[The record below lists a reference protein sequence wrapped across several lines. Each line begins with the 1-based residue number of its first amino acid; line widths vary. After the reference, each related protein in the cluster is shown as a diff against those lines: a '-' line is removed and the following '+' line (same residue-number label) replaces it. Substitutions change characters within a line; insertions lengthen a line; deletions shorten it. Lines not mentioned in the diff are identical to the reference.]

1 MTTNLFI
8 SYAWTSDEHRQWV
21 RLLTA
26 QLKALG
32 YGVLIDADLDYGDSL
47 TGFMRK
53 VTDAKHVL
61 LIVDENYV
69 DRANTAPDS
78 GVAAENRWI
87 SEVFPDRPSTWLS
100 VLFKD
105 NPSFRL
111 PNWLADRNPKGHSF
125 NYDPSRP
132 NDFAGSEQVEDLW
145 RWIEGL
151 PANRDHATPIAT
163 LRERAARLERQA
175 LKTDPAR
182 WRSPQLQGQIRFVYQ
197 DVPDNTFR
205 WGYGNSEFAFNVSE
219 CGVDSI
225 YIYKN
230 PIKAVGVVRGAD
242 TSITALER
250 YLSSG
255 RSVVAKVGDT
265 VVLMNEDGRLALVEI
280 TGVQREETGT
290 PYVAPYVEF
299 TWRVVDGSWS
309 IVWHR
314 TGLSASL

>member
-1 MTTNLFI
+1 MTVADLFI
-8 SYAWTSDEHRQWV
+8 SYAWTSDGHRQWV
-21 RLLTA
+21 HLLVA

-32 YGVLIDADLDYGDSL
+32 YSILIDANLDYGDSL

-78 GVAAENRWI
+78 GVAIENRWI
-87 SEVFPDRPSTWLS
+87 AEVFADRPSTCLS

-105 NPSFRL
+105 NPSCRL
-111 PNWLADRNPKGHSF
+111 PNWLADRKPKGHSF
-125 NYDPSRP
+125 NYDSSRP

-163 LRERAARLERQA
+163 LRERAARLERQE

-182 WRSPQLQGQIRFVYQ
+182 CRSPQLQGQIRFMYQ
-197 DVPDNTFR
+197 DAPGNTFR
-205 WGYGNSEFAFNVSE
+205 WGCEDSEFALDVSE
-219 CGVDSI
+219 CGDDSI
-225 YIYKN
+225 YVYDD

-242 TSITALER
+242 TSITALESH
-250 YLSSG
+250 LSPG

-299 TWRVVDGSWS
+299 TWRVVDGS
-309 IVWHR
+309 
-314 TGLSASL
+314 

>member
-21 RLLTA
+21 RLLAA

-47 TGFMRK
+47 TGFIRK

-87 SEVFPDRPSTWLS
+87 SEVFSDRPSTWLS

-105 NPSFRL
+105 NPSPRL
-111 PNWLADRNPKGHSF
+111 PDWLADRIPKGHPF
-125 NYDPSRP
+125 NYNPFRP

-242 TSITALER
+242 TSITALESH
-250 YLSSG
+250 LSPG

-290 PYVAPYVEF
+290 PYIAPYVEF
-299 TWRVVDGSWS
+299 AWRVLDES
-309 IVWHR
+309 
-314 TGLSASL
+314 